1 MLIMEYIG
9 VDYEYIFIIIADHK
23 YGSVQGGCSKWKS
36 NWILLQFTLMVVVF
50 LCSSENTDGQPN
62 SQSKDMGQRLSLSFQ
77 FIIPATLR

>member
-1 MLIMEYIG
+1 MEIQL
-9 VDYEYIFIIIADHK
+9 ESIAIYS
-23 YGSVQGGCSKWKS
+23 YGGG
-36 NWILLQFTLMVVVF
+36 F